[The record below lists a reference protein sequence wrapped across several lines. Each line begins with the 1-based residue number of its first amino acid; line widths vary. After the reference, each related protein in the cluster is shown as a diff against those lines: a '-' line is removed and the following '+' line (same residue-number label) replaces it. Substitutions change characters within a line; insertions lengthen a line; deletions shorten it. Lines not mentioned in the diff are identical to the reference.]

1 MLSWYLCSF
10 QCPLNCEIRM
20 ANLFCFSPIISSLLA
35 KRIMSSILGIMPSSL
50 GALPLLICFLAFST
64 SSIVNSYYFN
74 VIQNRVNVT
83 QRCVFKGGSQQ
94 VLEMLIPLLFPAF
107 LQGFSPQFS
116 RRLCF
121 TIDYCINYFW
131 SLAGVNYFERTLNF
145 PNMILNRLLLTF
157 LVYCLC
163 KSLLASIL
171 VTASGLLSSCGCYIL
186 LSVFRFSF
194 VGRLFL
200 HCSSV

>member
-10 QCPLNCEIRM
+10 QCPLTCNIWKLILSWGRRIG
-20 ANLFCFSPIISSLLA
+20 IISSLLA

-50 GALPLLICFLAFST
+50 GALPLLIYFLAFST

-116 RRLCF
+116 RRHCF

-171 VTASGLLSSCGCYIL
+171 VTASGLLSSCGC
-186 LSVFRFSF
+186 
-194 VGRLFL
+194 
-200 HCSSV
+200 